1 MILSF
6 FQNSKMR
13 FTAFIVLFFFLY
25 SCSAPVESPNIE
37 QSTIARHLSVL
48 ASDEFQGRMPC
59 TIGEEKTVPYLVEEL
74 KNLGIQPGNGE
85 SYLQSVP
92 LLEIATEMPG
102 QMQIQTK
109 GGNMNIN
116 PSDDYVVHSERSES
130 EITLNNSELV
140 FCGFGIISEKDN
152 WNDYADIDMEGKTAV
167 VLVNDPGFG
176 SEDSTFFK
184 GNTMTYGG
192 RWSTK
197 YDFADR
203 VGADALLII
212 HQTSMAGYPWFVIQ
226 SSWMG
231 PQQGLDGIDRAGD
244 CAMKGWITLD
254 VAQEL
259 FEKSGKNLTE
269 MIKAAKTPGFKP
281 IPLDAKVSVDIKAES
296 TSCESKNVIGIIPG
310 STHPDEYILY
320 TSHWDHIGTGDPIDG
335 DSIYNGALDNASGT
349 STVLAIAEMYAKS
362 EQKPERSVLF
372 LFVTAEE
379 QGLLGSE
386 YYSEYPLYPHDRT
399 VANLN
404 MDGVNPAGE
413 MSDLSITGMGHSDMD
428 EIASEEAKKQDRYTI
443 AEQEPEKGYFY
454 RSDQFSFAKK
464 GVPVFYGSGGFDH
477 KEKGKEYAKEFTENY
492 VAKRYHAPADN
503 YDPETWNFD
512 GMVQDGQLYYNIGWK
527 LANSRTWPEW
537 KANSEFARPK
547 PMKN

>member
-1 MILSF
+1 
-6 FQNSKMR
+6 MR
-13 FTAFIVLFFFLY
+13 FLFFFMVAVFMV
-25 SCSAPVESPNIE
+25 SCQTKEVLPSIE
-37 QSTIARHLSVL
+37 QSAIARHMAAL

-59 TIGEEKTVPYLVEEL
+59 SVGEEKTVDYLLTEMKAMGL
-74 KNLGIQPGNGE
+74 TPGNGD
-85 SYLQSVP
+85 SYLQTVP
-92 LLEIATEMPG
+92 LLEIDTKMSNPMSISTKNGSMNLSPG
-102 QMQIQTK
+102 T
-109 GGNMNIN
+109 
-116 PSDDYVVHSERSES
+116 DFVVHTERKVEGA
-130 EITLNNSELV
+130 ELLESELV

-152 WNDYADIDMEGKTAV
+152 WNDYAGIDMKGKTAV

-176 SEDSTFFK
+176 GEDSTFFK

-203 VGADALLII
+203 VGADGLLLV

-231 PQQGLDGIDRAGD
+231 PQQGLAGIPREDD
-244 CAMKGWITLD
+244 CGVKGWITID
-254 VAQEL
+254 KAKEL
-259 FEKSGKNLTE
+259 FEKSGEDLTDL
-269 MIKAAKTPGFKP
+269 IKAARTPGFKP
-281 IPLDAKVSVDIKAES
+281 VELGATVSVEIKTTNS
-296 TSCESKNVIGIIPG
+296 ICESKNVIGYFPG
-310 STHPDEYILY
+310 TKYPEEYVLY
-320 TSHWDHIGTGDPIDG
+320 TAHWDHIGTGDPIDG

-349 STVLAIAEMYAKS
+349 ATVLAICEMYANQELKA
-362 EQKPERSVLF
+362 ERSVVF

-386 YYSEYPLYPHDRT
+386 YYAENPLFPHENT

-404 MDGVNPAGE
+404 MDGVNPAGA
-413 MSDLSITGMGHSDMD
+413 MNDLSITGMGHSDMD
-428 EIASEEAKKQDRYTI
+428 EIAASEAKKQDRYTI
-443 AEQEPEKGYFY
+443 AEQEPEKGYFF

-477 KEKGKEYAKEFTENY
+477 KEKGKAYAKEFSENY

-503 YDPETWNFD
+503 YDADSWNFD
-512 GMVQDGQLYYNIGWK
+512 GMLQDGQLYYNIGVK
-527 LANSRTWPEW
+527 LANSRQWPEW
-537 KANSEFARPK
+537 KAGSEFARPK